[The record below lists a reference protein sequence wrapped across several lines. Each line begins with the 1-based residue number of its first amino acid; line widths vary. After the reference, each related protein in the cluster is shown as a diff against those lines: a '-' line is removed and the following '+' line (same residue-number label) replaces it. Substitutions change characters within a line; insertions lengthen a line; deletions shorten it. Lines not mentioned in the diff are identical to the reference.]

1 MNLMMSV
8 KPCKSGDF
16 TPTYTCE
23 FAVVLKCED
32 AVRYAL
38 SGAGFFLPGCLHL
51 GKMLV
56 QDFNECCGRSLGLD
70 MAGAD
75 EGFVAMCPSQG
86 RLE

>member
-1 MNLMMSV
+1 MATRLSV
-8 KPCKSGDF
+8 KRCESVGF
-16 TPTYTCE
+16 TPPICGC
-23 FAVVLKCED
+23 AVILECED

-38 SGAGFFLPGCLHL
+38 FGTESFLPGCLHL
-51 GKMLV
+51 GKVLV